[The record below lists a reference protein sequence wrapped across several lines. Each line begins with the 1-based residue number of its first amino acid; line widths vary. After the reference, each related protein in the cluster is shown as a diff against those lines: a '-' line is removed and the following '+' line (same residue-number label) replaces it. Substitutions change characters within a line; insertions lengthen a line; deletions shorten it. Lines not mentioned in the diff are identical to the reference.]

1 MGMARSAGP
10 VLRAA
15 LLAVSAGFLFTV
27 PLASGAP
34 PGPRLQVI
42 APGNGAVLPP
52 GKILVIGTAKEE
64 GISRVEVDLNGKGSR
79 SVGVTGGGFSVE
91 IPLPPGKN
99 VLRVAAGKSS
109 VSIAV
114 TGDPKGGYRYHE
126 DAGRCASC
134 HDRPGTG
141 YAVRA
146 PKDALCYRCHDRQD
160 AGRNIHG
167 PLGGGECTA
176 CHDPHGSMNAGLVL
190 KRPDELCGGC
200 HDQESS
206 TKHMKDSRGRRCTGC
221 HDPHSSDKAFLR
233 R

>member
-1 MGMARSAGP
+1 MEMARSAGS

-15 LLAVSAGFLFTV
+15 LLAVSAGLLFPV
-27 PLASGAP
+27 PFATGAP

-52 GKILVIGTAKEE
+52 GKLLVIGAANEK
-64 GISRVEVDLNGKGSR
+64 GITRVEVDLNGKVKR
-79 SVGVTGGGFSVE
+79 TVGVTGGGFTVE
-91 IPLPPGKN
+91 VPLPEGQSI
-99 VLRVAAGKSS
+99 LRVSAGKSS

-114 TGDPKGGYRYHE
+114 TGDPRGGYRYHK
-126 DAGRCASC
+126 DAGKCASC
-134 HDRPGTG
+134 HDRAGTG

-146 PKDALCYRCHDRQD
+146 PKDALCYRCHKRQD
-160 AGRNIHG
+160 GGKNIHG

-176 CHDPHGSMNAGLVL
+176 CHDPHGSMNAALVL
-190 KRPDELCGGC
+190 DRPDALCGGC

-206 TKHMKDSRGRRCTGC
+206 SRHMKESRGRRCTEC